1 MNISVFYEK
10 LVEIF
15 HPEIQEDWDN
25 SGKQLFFG
33 DDELTGIMTSL
44 DFSPSV
50 LDQAVTNS
58 ANLIVTHH
66 PFFFE
71 TVKSIDY
78 SESLQSA
85 FLSAAAKR
93 ISIVSFHTC
102 ADRLYLKDLA
112 ESAFGKICMVSDDE
126 YFAFSDFNGMTLA
139 ELIEFIKNNLGIERL
154 SYCGMESMQL
164 KRVAFLNGSGGSEA
178 EKILKKSEI
187 NGINCVITGD
197 VTFHKAHYAEA
208 NGFAIIDATHFA
220 TEKMITDLMKRDI
233 RDCLTNNALSG
244 VKVVSAVERSPLK
257 IC

>member
-1 MNISVFYEK
+1 MKISFFYEK
-10 LVEIF
+10 LIEIF

-33 DDELTGIMTSL
+33 DDELSGIMTSL

-50 LDQAVTNS
+50 LEQAVTDS

-66 PFFFE
+66 PLFFE
-71 TVKSIDY
+71 TVKSFDY

-85 FLSAAAKR
+85 FLRAAAKR

-197 VTFHKAHYAEA
+197 VTFHKAHFAEA
-208 NGFAIIDATHFA
+208 NGFAIIDGTHFA
-220 TEKMITDLMKRDI
+220 TEKKITDLMKRDI

>member
-1 MNISVFYEK
+1 MKISVFYNE

-15 HPEIQEDWDN
+15 HPETQEDWDN

-33 DDELTGIMTSL
+33 DDELTGILTSL

-50 LDQAVTNS
+50 LDQAISNS

-71 TVKSIDY
+71 TVKSLDV
-78 SESLQSA
+78 SESMQDA
-85 FLSAAAKR
+85 FLKSVAER

-102 ADRLYLKDLA
+102 ADRLYLRDLA
-112 ESAFGKICMVSDDE
+112 ESALGKNCIISDDNI
-126 YFAFSDFNGMTLA
+126 FAFTDFSGITLA
-139 ELIEFIKNNLGIERL
+139 DLIKDIKINLMIEKL
-154 SYCGMESMQL
+154 SYCGNESL
-164 KRVAFLNGSGGSEA
+164 ILRKVAFLNGSGGSEA

-197 VTFHKAHYAEA
+197 VTFHKAQYAEA
-208 NGFAIIDATHFA
+208 NGFAIIDASHFA
-220 TEKMITDLMKRDI
+220 TEKKITDLMKRDI